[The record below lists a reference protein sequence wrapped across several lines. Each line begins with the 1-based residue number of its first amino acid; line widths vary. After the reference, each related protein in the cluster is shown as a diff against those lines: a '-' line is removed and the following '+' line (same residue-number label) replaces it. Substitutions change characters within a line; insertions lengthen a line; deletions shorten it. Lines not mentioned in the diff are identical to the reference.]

1 MKITALKEQVKN
13 KDRVS
18 IFVDEKYSFSLTFEQ
33 LTEQKIKTGSEIDEA
48 DLKVFAKLSQ
58 DGKNQATA
66 LAWVFNRPRSIKEFH
81 DYGKRKKF
89 DIELVEQLT
98 DRFLTRGYLD
108 QERYAKWL
116 VDLRLRKLKS
126 QKAIQYELRSKG
138 VSAEIINTVM
148 PADTKNELSE
158 LIKRLKQKSRYQDEK
173 KLKMY
178 LIQKGFVYSD
188 VVELLAEFNGSATS

>member
-18 IFVDEKYSFSLTFEQ
+18 IFVDGKYSFSLTFEQ
-33 LTEQKIKTGSEIDEA
+33 LLDQKIKTGNEIGEA
-48 DLKVFAKLSQ
+48 DIKIFAKLSQ

-66 LAWVFNRPRSIKEFH
+66 LAWVFNRPRSIKEFQ
-81 DYGKRKKF
+81 DYCKRKKF
-89 DIELVEQLT
+89 DIDLVEQLT
-98 DRFLTRGYLD
+98 DRFLVRGYLD

-158 LIKRLKQKSRYQDEK
+158 LIKKLKQKSRYQDEK